1 MAFFYILT
9 DYYAY
14 IIAFLLAFVISLGT
28 TPLSMKIAFR
38 VGALDQPKKRG
49 MHKKVMPRAGGLAIF
64 TGFIVTVVFLIHHIE
79 PSQRPTIWGLLLGAF
94 IITSLGFFDDIY
106 GLRPRTRVVVQLIAA
121 LIAIAT
127 GTQITDITI
136 PLLGTINFGIFS
148 NVITVFWIIGVTN
161 AVNLLDGLDGLAT
174 GIASIA
180 STTLMIIAI
189 LFGDPLLVG
198 LPILLTATLAGSC
211 LGFLPY
217 NFNPAKIFMGD
228 TGSTFLGY
236 SLAVIS
242 IQTMLK
248 TYTALTLVVAVIVLA
263 LPIADTLFAI
273 IRRTANRR
281 PISEGDRGH
290 LHHRLIDKGLSQRK
304 AVLTLYFISGLF
316 GLAAILI
323 VLQDIW
329 VAVILIALVFAVWI
343 GDSLR
348 NRKQKIK
355 TDK

>member
-1 MAFFYILT
+1 MIFVDILT
-9 DYYAY
+9 DYYGY
-14 IIAFLLAFVISLGT
+14 IIAFLLAFVISLAT
-28 TPLSMKIAFR
+28 TPISMKIAYR
-38 VGALDQPKKRG
+38 VGALDIPKKRG
-49 MHKKVMPRAGGLAIF
+49 MHNKIMPRAGGLAIF
-64 TGFIVTVVFLIHHIE
+64 TGFVVTVLFLINNVQ
-79 PSQRPTIWGLLLGAF
+79 PSQRLTIWGLLLGAL
-94 IITSLGFFDDIY
+94 IITTLGFFDDIY

-121 LIAIAT
+121 LIAVMT

-136 PLLGTINFGIFS
+136 PLLGTIEFGILS
-148 NVITVFWIIGVTN
+148 NVITVIWIIGVTN

-174 GIASIA
+174 GVASIA
-180 STTLMIIAI
+180 STTLMIIAV
-189 LFGDPLLVG
+189 LFGDPMLAG
-198 LPILLTATLAGSC
+198 LPILLTAALAGSC

-273 IRRTANRR
+273 IRRTVNHR

-290 LHHRLIDKGLSQRK
+290 LHHRLIDKGLSQKK
-304 AVLTLYFISGLF
+304 AVLTLYFVSGLF

-323 VLQDIW
+323 VLQDAW
-329 VAVILIALVFAVWI
+329 MAAVILVLVFAVWI
-343 GDSLR
+343 GDNLR
-348 NRKQKIK
+348 NRKHKPEK
-355 TDK
+355 